1 MLLIQFKEYNN
12 DIFTIVKII
21 YIIYFMKFRVFGS
34 ELQFKMDTFRLKGFE
49 YMKIKAYAKINI
61 SLDVVGKRKED
72 GYHLLRM
79 IMQNIDLYDE
89 IYVEKRKEGITID
102 CNKNYVPTDSRNLA
116 YKAAMLFK
124 EKYNIKEG
132 VYINIIKNIPVSAG
146 LAGGSTDGA
155 AVLKL
160 MNKLFEINA
169 SDEELMEMGL
179 SLGADIP
186 YCIKGGTALCEG
198 VGEEITPLK
207 PFKDKIL
214 VLVKPSFGVS
224 TKEVYKA
231 FDLEKARIHPR
242 TEKLIEAI
250 EKDDL
255 YYVANN
261 MKNLLENVTLRKHN
275 VLIRIKEEMNRYG
288 AVGSM
293 MSGSGPSVFA
303 FFDDMLK
310 AQRCY
315 EKMKENHREVF
326 LTRTI

>member
-1 MLLIQFKEYNN
+1 MEFL
-12 DIFTIVKII
+12 
-21 YIIYFMKFRVFGS
+21 
-34 ELQFKMDTFRLKGFE
+34 LKGFE
-49 YMKIKAYAKINI
+49 YKKIKAYAKINI
-61 SLDVVGKRKED
+61 SLDIVGKRESD

-89 IYVEKRKEGITID
+89 VSVVKQAGGITLT
-102 CNKNYVPTDSRNLA
+102 CNKSYVPTDSRNLA

-124 EKYNIKEG
+124 ERYDINEG
-132 VYINIIKNIPVSAG
+132 VHIDIIKNIPVSAG

-155 AVLKL
+155 AVLKI
-160 MNKLFEINA
+160 MNKIFDINA
-169 SDEELMEMGL
+169 SDEELMEIGL
-179 SLGADIP
+179 QLGADIP

-198 VGEEITPLK
+198 IGEELTSLK
-207 PFKDKIL
+207 PFKDKIV
-214 VLVKPSFGVS
+214 VLVKPGFGVS

-231 FDLEKARIHPR
+231 FNLEKVRIHPK
-242 TEKLIEAI
+242 TEELIEAMQR
-250 EKDDL
+250 DDL

-275 VLIRIKEEMNRYG
+275 VLIKIKEDMNRYG

-310 AQRCY
+310 AQKCY
-315 EKMKENHREVF
+315 EKMKEIYKDVF

>member
-1 MLLIQFKEYNN
+1 
-12 DIFTIVKII
+12 
-21 YIIYFMKFRVFGS
+21 
-34 ELQFKMDTFRLKGFE
+34 
-49 YMKIKAYAKINI
+49 MKIKAYAKINI
-61 SLDVVGKRKED
+61 SLDIVGKRESD
-72 GYHLLRM
+72 GYHLLKM

-89 IYVEKRKEGITID
+89 ISIRKQKEGITIT

-116 YKAAMLFK
+116 YKAASLFK
-124 EKYNIKEG
+124 ETYNIEDG
-132 VYINIIKNIPVSAG
+132 VHIDIVKNIPVSAG
-146 LAGGSTDGA
+146 LAGGSTDAA

-160 MNKLFEINA
+160 MNKIFEVNV
-169 SDEELMEMGL
+169 SDEELMDIGL
-179 SLGADIP
+179 KLGADIP
-186 YCIKGGTALCEG
+186 YCINGGTALCEG
-198 VGEEITPLK
+198 IGEKITTLP

-224 TKEVYKA
+224 TKEVYKS
-231 FDLEKARIHPR
+231 FNLDRVKVHPK
-242 TEKLIEAI
+242 TESLIEAM
-250 EKDDL
+250 EQDNL

-275 VLIRIKEEMNRYG
+275 ILIKIKEDMNRYG

-315 EKMKENHREVF
+315 EKMKENYREVF

>member
-1 MLLIQFKEYNN
+1 
-12 DIFTIVKII
+12 
-21 YIIYFMKFRVFGS
+21 
-34 ELQFKMDTFRLKGFE
+34 
-49 YMKIKAYAKINI
+49 MKIKAYAKINI
-61 SLDVVGKRKED
+61 SLDIVGKRESD
-72 GYHLLRM
+72 GYHLLKM

-89 IYVEKRKEGITID
+89 ISIEKQKEDITIS
-102 CNKNYVPTDSRNLA
+102 CNKSYVPTDSRNLA
-116 YKAAMLFK
+116 YKAASLFK
-124 EKYNIKEG
+124 ETYNIEDG
-132 VYINIIKNIPVSAG
+132 VHIDIVKNIPVSAG
-146 LAGGSTDGA
+146 LAGGSTDAA

-160 MNKLFEINA
+160 MNKIFKVNA
-169 SDEELMEMGL
+169 SNEELMALGL
-179 SLGADIP
+179 KLGADIP
-186 YCIKGGTALCEG
+186 YCINGGTALCEG
-198 VGEEITPLK
+198 IGEKITTLA

-231 FDLEKARIHPR
+231 FNLDRVRIHPK
-242 TEKLIEAI
+242 TENLIEAM
-250 EKDDL
+250 EQDDL

-275 VLIRIKEEMNRYG
+275 ILIKIKEDMNRYG

>member
-1 MLLIQFKEYNN
+1 
-12 DIFTIVKII
+12 
-21 YIIYFMKFRVFGS
+21 
-34 ELQFKMDTFRLKGFE
+34 
-49 YMKIKAYAKINI
+49 MKIKAYAKINI
-61 SLDVVGKRKED
+61 SLDIVGKRESD
-72 GYHLLRM
+72 GYHLLKM

-89 IYVEKRKEGITID
+89 ISVEKQKEGITIS

-116 YKAAMLFK
+116 YKAASLFK
-124 EKYNIKEG
+124 ETYNIEDG
-132 VYINIIKNIPVSAG
+132 VNIYIVKNIPVSAG
-146 LAGGSTDGA
+146 LAGGSTDAA

-160 MNKLFEINA
+160 MNKIFEVNV
-169 SDEELMEMGL
+169 SDEELMDIGL
-179 SLGADIP
+179 KLGADIP
-186 YCIKGGTALCEG
+186 YCINGGTALCEG
-198 VGEEITPLK
+198 IGEKITTLQ

-224 TKEVYKA
+224 TKEVYKS
-231 FDLEKARIHPR
+231 FNLDRVRVHPK
-242 TEKLIEAI
+242 TENLIEAM
-250 EKDDL
+250 ENDNL

-275 VLIRIKEEMNRYG
+275 ILIKIKEDMNRYG

-315 EKMKENHREVF
+315 EKMKENYREVF